1 MRSLHAGLLVMQ
13 GVPIVLG
20 AILAIWIAYYLRVAV
35 TELRAIRQ
43 NLEKLNYYFEAPD
56 SHPPTS
62 VEHPPAAQPEIFSAP
77 S

>member
-35 TELRAIRQ
+35 SELRAIRQ

-56 SHPPTS
+56 PHPTQAPET
-62 VEHPPAAQPEIFSAP
+62 HPAGARP
-77 S
+77 SERL